1 MKTWVKVLLGVV
13 VVIALVVAG
22 GFYFTSGVA
31 KTGDEFF
38 AAIGSGEKKKAYG
51 ALSNAFRA
59 STTEDELAD
68 FLSANGMDNV
78 TDASWSS
85 RAVSGDRGSLIGT
98 LATTKGDGIP
108 VEIDL
113 IKEDGQWKI
122 YAIRNPAGQ
131 PGLGYGPKGLPDE
144 RLQLAL
150 IAKSTATFA
159 DAVAAGDMAGFHSHI
174 SHLWGQQFDVAKLN
188 ETYRPLYQRGSR
200 LQVIKNAAPVYESP
214 ATLNDQGIM
223 EINFHYPVDG
233 ARIHF
238 TLKYIYEGTGWK
250 LMGLSVQ
257 TKQA

>member
-13 VVIALVVAG
+13 VVIALAVAG
-22 GFYFTSGVA
+22 GFYFTSGVT

-38 AAIGSGEKKKAYG
+38 AAIGSGEKEKAY
-51 ALSNAFRA
+51 ATLSSAFRA
-59 STTEDELAD
+59 NTSEEELAA
-68 FLSANGMDNV
+68 FLSANGIDKV
-78 TDASWSS
+78 SDASWNS
-85 RAVSGDRGSLIGT
+85 RSVSGGRGSLAGT
-98 LATTKGDGIP
+98 LVTMEGDEIP
-108 VEIDL
+108 IEVEL
-113 IKEDGQWKI
+113 IKEDGLWKI
-122 YAIRNPAGQ
+122 YAIRNPVGQ

-144 RLQLAL
+144 RHQLAL

-188 ETYRPLYQRGSR
+188 ETYRPLYQGGSR
-200 LQVIKNAAPVYESP
+200 LQVIKKAAPVYEGP

-223 EINFHYPVDG
+223 EINFHYPVDA

-250 LMGLSVQ
+250 LIGLSVQ